1 MLNIPRFIKKIF
13 KSDNDKELDRL
24 KSLVVQINHNE
35 DLVKRF
41 KDDQFPKKTMEFK
54 QRFKKGESLESLLPE
69 TFALVREAAFR
80 ALNERHFD
88 VQLMGGIVLH
98 ENKIAEMKTG
108 EGKTLVSTLP
118 VYLNSLEQ
126 KGVHI
131 VTVNDYLAQ
140 RDSEWMGKIYHFL
153 GLQVGC
159 ITNSLD
165 DYNRK
170 KNYDCD
176 VTYGTNSEFGFD
188 YLRDNMKLSIS
199 DIVQRGHNF
208 CIVDEVDSV
217 LIDEARTPLII
228 SGATEDKTSRY
239 LAIDKLIKQLNKTD
253 FEIDEKDKNVMLTDK
268 GTDSVEKIFSNAG
281 ILKNNN
287 FYDPEN
293 MGLVH
298 HVNQALR
305 ANHLF
310 AKNKDYLVKD
320 NSVKIIDEHTG
331 RVLEGRRFSDGLH
344 QALEAKEDVEI
355 LSENETLA
363 SITYQNYFRMYR
375 KLSGMTG
382 TAATEAEEFFDIY
395 NLPIVSIPTDQQM
408 IRKDWNDQI
417 FRTEQEKNLAI
428 VNKILE
434 CHKKRQPVLVGT
446 TSVEKSEIYSSMLKK
461 KNIKHSVLN
470 AKHHEKEAQIIA
482 DAGKMNTVTI
492 ATSMAGRG
500 QDIKLGGK
508 QIDKNDNSTLEEK
521 NKVKEL
527 GGLFVIG
534 SERHESRRIDNQLR
548 GRAGRQGDQG
558 NSIFYISLQDDLM
571 RIFGSESIDTML
583 KKFGLKENESID
595 HPWINKALERAQQ
608 KVEARNYDIRK
619 TLLKFD
625 DVMNDQRKVVF
636 TQRKEILSSLSLS
649 TLTTNFLN
657 EIIDQIIKDKKI
669 YVQSGAGIV
678 ADSNPEK
685 EYNETVNKAKAL
697 LKAIN

>member
-1 MLNIPRFIKKIF
+1 M
-13 KSDNDKELDRL
+13 DRL
-24 KSLVVQINHNE
+24 KSLVTRIIRNE
-35 DLVKRF
+35 DPVKNF
-41 KDDQFPKKTMEFK
+41 KDDQFPKKTVEFK

-80 ALNERHFD
+80 ALNERHYD

-118 VYLNSLEQ
+118 VYLNSLEE
-126 KGVHI
+126 KGVHV

-170 KNYDCD
+170 KNYNYD

-239 LAIDKLIKQLNKTD
+239 LAIDKFIKQLNKTD
-253 FEIDEKDKNVMLTDK
+253 FEIDEKDKNIMLTDK
-268 GTDSVEKIFSNAG
+268 GTDNVEKIFSNAG

-293 MGLVH
+293 MALVH

-305 ANHLF
+305 ANYLF
-310 AKNKDYLVKD
+310 AKDKDYMVKD

-331 RVLEGRRFSDGLH
+331 RILEGRRFSDGLH
-344 QALEAKEDVEI
+344 QALEAKENVEI

-375 KLSGMTG
+375 RLSGMTG
-382 TAATEAEEFFDIY
+382 TATTEAEEFFDIY
-395 NLPIVSIPTDQQM
+395 NLPIVSIPTHKPM

-434 CHKKRQPVLVGT
+434 CHNKRQPILVGT

-470 AKHHEKEAQIIA
+470 AKHHEKEAEIIA
-482 DAGKMNTVTI
+482 NAGKLNTVTI

-608 KVEARNYDIRK
+608 KVEARNYDIR
-619 TLLKFD
+619 
-625 DVMNDQRKVVF
+625 
-636 TQRKEILSSLSLS
+636 
-649 TLTTNFLN
+649 
-657 EIIDQIIKDKKI
+657 
-669 YVQSGAGIV
+669 
-678 ADSNPEK
+678 
-685 EYNETVNKAKAL
+685 
-697 LKAIN
+697 

>member
-1 MLNIPRFIKKIF
+1 MLNIQRFIRKIF

-24 KSLVVQINHNE
+24 KSLVIQINHNE
-35 DLVKRF
+35 NLVKRLR
-41 KDDQFPKKTMEFK
+41 DDQFPNKTIEFK
-54 QRFKKGESLESLLPE
+54 QRIKKGESLENLLPE

-80 ALNERHFD
+80 MLNERHFD

-118 VYLNSLEQ
+118 VYLNSLEE

-140 RDSEWMGKIYHFL
+140 RDSEWMGKIYNFL

-170 KNYDCD
+170 KNYDHD

-188 YLRDNMKLSIS
+188 YLRDNMKLSVS
-199 DIVQRGHNF
+199 DTVQRGHNF

-268 GTDSVEKIFSNAG
+268 GTDNVEKIFSNAG

-293 MGLVH
+293 MSLVH

-310 AKNKDYLVKD
+310 TKDKDYMVVD
-320 NSVKIIDEHTG
+320 SSIKIIDEHTG
-331 RVLEGRRFSDGLH
+331 RILEGRRFSDGLH

-363 SITYQNYFRMYR
+363 SITYQNYFRMYH

-395 NLPIVSIPTDQQM
+395 NLPIVSIPTHKPM

-417 FRTEQEKNLAI
+417 FRTEQEKNIAI

-434 CHKKRQPVLVGT
+434 CHNKGQPILVGT
-446 TSVEKSEIYSSMLKK
+446 TSVERSEIYSSILKK

-482 DAGKMNTVTI
+482 EAGKLNTVTI

-534 SERHESRRIDNQLR
+534 SERHESRRIDNQL
-548 GRAGRQGDQG
+548 
-558 NSIFYISLQDDLM
+558 
-571 RIFGSESIDTML
+571 
-583 KKFGLKENESID
+583 
-595 HPWINKALERAQQ
+595 
-608 KVEARNYDIRK
+608 
-619 TLLKFD
+619 
-625 DVMNDQRKVVF
+625 
-636 TQRKEILSSLSLS
+636 
-649 TLTTNFLN
+649 
-657 EIIDQIIKDKKI
+657 
-669 YVQSGAGIV
+669 
-678 ADSNPEK
+678 
-685 EYNETVNKAKAL
+685 
-697 LKAIN
+697 